1 MNEIF
6 SRSARLLGSGS
17 IEKLEQST
25 VAVFGVGGVGSYV
38 CEALARA
45 GMGRFVIV
53 DNDVVSPTN
62 INRQLVA
69 LHSTIGMRKVEVMR
83 ARILDINPEAQV
95 VAYPMFYT
103 AETAGE
109 IALDEVHYIVDA
121 IDTVSAKLALV
132 ERAVRQNTPIISA
145 MGAGNKLDPLGFVV
159 SDISR
164 TEGCPLA
171 RVMRRELRARGIAH
185 LKVVW
190 SREEPRVPIDDGET
204 PPEGRRQVPGSLPF
218 VPSVAGL
225 VIASEVVYDLTGIC
239 KSTKGAKQ

>member
-45 GMGRFVIV
+45 GVGRFVIV

-69 LHSTIGMRKVEVMR
+69 LHSTIGMQKVEVMR
-83 ARILDINPEAQV
+83 ARILDINPEAEV
-95 VAYPMFYT
+95 VDYPMFYT

-109 IALDEVHYIVDA
+109 IALDEVDYIVDA

>member
-6 SRSARLLGSGS
+6 SRSARLLGSAAV
-17 IEKLEQST
+17 EQLERST
-25 VAVFGVGGVGSYV
+25 VAVFGVGGVGSYA

-45 GMGRFVIV
+45 GVGHFLLI
-53 DNDVVSPTN
+53 DNDVVSKTN

-69 LHSTIGMRKVEVMR
+69 LHSTIGMQKVEVMR
-83 ARILDINPEAQV
+83 ARILDINPEAD
-95 VAYPMFYT
+95 VAVYPMFYT

-109 IALDEVHYIVDA
+109 IALDGVDYIVDA

-171 RVMRRELRARGIAH
+171 RVMRRELRARGITH

-190 SREEPRVPIDDGET
+190 SREEPKVPIDDGET

-225 VIASEVVYDLTGIC
+225 VIASEVAYDLTGIC
-239 KSTKGAKQ
+239 KNAQETKK